1 MSRIR
6 TGGGE
11 FVKNN
16 DLSSGFFSRVLL
28 FRLWGHLG
36 TRRRRQFMSLLALML
51 LSAFAEVV
59 SLGAVLP
66 FLGMLTAPERV
77 FAHPGVASLAQSFG
91 WSSAEQL
98 LLPITVAF
106 AMAAVVAGA
115 LRIVMLWVSTRLAFG
130 SGADLSLDIYRRTL
144 YQPYTVHIT
153 RNSSEV
159 ISGITNKVATAVAVL
174 NQVLTLISST
184 ILLVAITLALI
195 VIDPKIALVSSLAF
209 GGAYGLITSL
219 SRRKLKRNSQRMAA
233 GQTQVIKALQ
243 EGLGGVRDV
252 LLDGTQPIYCAVFH
266 QSSQQLRHAQ
276 GNNLFLAGSPRFA
289 MESLGMVLIA
299 VLAYGLSRQPGGV
312 ASALP
317 VLGALALGA
326 QRLLPALQ
334 QAYSAWATI
343 RGNQASLSETI
354 DLLDQP
360 VPEELLLPPPPP
372 LRFNDSIRFEDVKFR
387 YSSEGPWVLDGLT
400 LEIPKGA
407 KVAFVGSTGS
417 GKSTTLD
424 LLMGLLNP
432 VEGRFLV
439 DDEPLSRNEVR
450 AWQRTIAHVP
460 QSIFLADATVAQNIA
475 LGVPMAEINMERVR
489 LAAGQAHI
497 AEFIEAHPDGYSAV
511 VGERGVRLSGGQRQ
525 RIGIARALYK
535 EADVL
540 VFDEATSA
548 LDNTTEQAVM
558 DAIQGLGQHLTVI
571 LIAHRLT
578 TVRAC
583 DTIFELEGGRV
594 VAQGSYDG
602 LLVTSPGFRRMAA
615 TVVQAQ

>member
-1 MSRIR
+1 MSA
-6 TGGGE
+6 GGGSQSQGG
-11 FVKNN
+11 N
-16 DLSSGFFSRVLL
+16 LL
-28 FRLWGHLG
+28 IRLWFHLSP
-36 TRRRRQFMSLLALML
+36 RRRGQFFLLSGLML

-66 FLGMLTAPERV
+66 FLGILTAPESV
-77 FAHPGVASLAQSFG
+77 FAYPGVAAAAQSLGFT
-91 WSSAEQL
+91 SANEL
-98 LLPITVAF
+98 LFPITLAF
-106 AMAAVVAGA
+106 AAAAVIAGVM
-115 LRIVMLWVSTRLAFG
+115 RITLLWVSTRLAFG
-130 SGADLSLDIYRRTL
+130 SGADVSLDIYRRTL
-144 YQPYTVHIT
+144 YQPYPVHIS

-159 ISGITNKVATAVAVL
+159 ISGITNKVATAVSVL
-174 NQVLTLISST
+174 NQVLVLISSVVLMT
-184 ILLVAITLALI
+184 AITMALLV
-195 VIDPKIALVSSLAF
+195 IDFRIALVSCFAF
-209 GGAYGLITSL
+209 GGAYALLSAV
-219 SRRKLKRNSQRMAA
+219 SRRKLKRNSQRIASS
-233 GQTQVIKALQ
+233 QTQVVKALQ
-243 EGLGGVRDV
+243 EGLGGIRDV
-252 LLDGTQPIYCAVFH
+252 LLDGTQPIYCTVFH
-266 QSSQQLRHAQ
+266 QASQQLRHAQ

-299 VLAYGLSRQPGGV
+299 ALAYALSRQPGGI
-312 ASALP
+312 ATALP

-343 RGNQASLSETI
+343 RGSQASLAATI

-360 VPEELLLPPPPP
+360 VPAELLLPPPPP
-372 LRFNDSIRFEDVKFR
+372 LRFASAIQFENVRFR
-387 YSSEGPWVLDGLT
+387 YSPQGPWVLDGLN
-400 LEIPKGA
+400 LGISKGE
-407 KVAFVGSTGS
+407 KVAVVGSTGS

-424 LLMGLLNP
+424 LLMGLVNP

-439 DDEPLSRNEVR
+439 DGQPLSQNQVR
-450 AWQRTIAHVP
+450 AWQRSVAHVP

-475 LGVPMAEINMERVR
+475 LGVPAIAVDMARVR
-489 LAAGQAHI
+489 RAAAQAQI
-497 AEFIEAHPDGYSAV
+497 AEFIEAQDQGYDAM

-558 DAIQGLGQHLTVI
+558 ESIQRLGKHLTII

-583 DTIFELEGGRV
+583 DKIFELDGGRV
-594 VAQGSYDG
+594 IAQGSYDE
-602 LLVTSPGFRRMAA
+602 LLVSSPGFRQMAA
-615 TVVQAQ
+615 NVAQTQ